1 MDLNIW
7 ITVLLVGT
15 IGVIS
20 PGPNWAVIIKNS
32 LYSRS
37 LGVSTV
43 AGIATGSLIHIVYC
57 LIGIGVIISKS
68 ILLFNTLKW
77 IGVVYLLYI
86 GIKLLRSKK
95 QSPAAIIKN
104 NESTTWKAFRSGFL
118 TDMLNP
124 KATLFYLAIF
134 TQVIEPNTNIF
145 VQSVYGLTVWSVE
158 ILWHMVLVFF
168 LTHKSVRNYFLSIS
182 HWIERVT
189 GTALI
194 LLGIRLAFL
203 KND

>member
-1 MDLNIW
+1 MDYSFISC
-7 ITVLLVGT
+7 T

-77 IGVVYLLYI
+77 IGVAYLLYI

>member
-1 MDLNIW
+1 MN
-7 ITVLLVGT
+7 LLHGRHFV
-15 IGVIS
+15 
-20 PGPNWAVIIKNS
+20 
-32 LYSRS
+32 
-37 LGVSTV
+37 
-43 AGIATGSLIHIVYC
+43 
-57 LIGIGVIISKS
+57 
-68 ILLFNTLKW
+68 
-77 IGVVYLLYI
+77 
-86 GIKLLRSKK
+86 
-95 QSPAAIIKN
+95 QD
-104 NESTTWKAFRSGFL
+104 FL

>member
-1 MDLNIW
+1 M
-7 ITVLLVGT
+7 
-15 IGVIS
+15 
-20 PGPNWAVIIKNS
+20 
-32 LYSRS
+32 
-37 LGVSTV
+37 
-43 AGIATGSLIHIVYC
+43 
-57 LIGIGVIISKS
+57 
-68 ILLFNTLKW
+68 LFNTLKW
-77 IGVVYLLYI
+77 IGVAYLLYI